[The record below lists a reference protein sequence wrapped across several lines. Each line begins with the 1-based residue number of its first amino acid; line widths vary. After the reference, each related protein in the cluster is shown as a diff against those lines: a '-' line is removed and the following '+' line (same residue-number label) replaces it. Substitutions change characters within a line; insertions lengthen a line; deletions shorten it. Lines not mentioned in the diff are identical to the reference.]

1 MDDATIALRWGAVGR
16 GEQIASPDVQS
27 SAHAHSYYK
36 PLTDAVNEFVHWA
49 QTPSERVYLGFEQL
63 DQQMRGIAPSE
74 MLMVNGYSHS
84 GKTLF
89 LLSVLNANR
98 DKPVVYFCPDEPR
111 TLTLVKLACVA
122 NGVNA
127 HELEQQVAD
136 NDPRGIDLLKHTA
149 LEQFPNLAVFDQPMT
164 LSDMEKAMGETSS
177 LLGKPSML
185 VFDYLEL
192 LQGGGEDV
200 PSKANTIKAFGKR
213 HHVPLVV
220 LHQSS
225 RTAGAEGRKMTISSG
240 AYGGEQQASHIIGV
254 RRKKF
259 EIQTQIQEINEKLAK
274 GTATERLLERL
285 DFLRYEERIHEN
297 TLTLNLVKCKRPAST
312 LVDDM
317 DYEIEMGTG
326 RLLPLGALPSAMTLE
341 ANGVPP
347 QPNYVHADQL
357 SLMPDDTDSLIWD

>member
-1 MDDATIALRWGAVGR
+1 MDDTTLNQRWVAVGR
-16 GEQIASPDVQS
+16 GELNPTPD
-27 SAHAHSYYK
+27 AHTLTTTYYK
-36 PLTDAVNEFVHWA
+36 PLASAVDEFVHWA
-49 QTPSERVYLGFEQL
+49 QTPDERIYLGFEAL
-63 DQQMRGIAPSE
+63 DSQMRGVAPSE
-74 MLMVNGYSHS
+74 MLLINGYSHS

-89 LLSVLNANR
+89 LLSMLNANR
-98 DKPVVYFCPDEPR
+98 DKTVVYFCPDEPR

-122 NGVNA
+122 NGINA
-127 HELEQQVAD
+127 YELEQQVAD
-136 NDPRGIDLLKHTA
+136 NDPRGIDLLTRTA

-164 LSDMEKAMGETSS
+164 LSDMEKAMGETTDQ
-177 LLGKPSML
+177 LGKPSVM

-225 RTAGAEGRKMTISSG
+225 RTAGADGRKMTISSG

-259 EIQTQIQEINEKLAK
+259 EIQYQIQEINEKLAK

-285 DFLRYEERIHEN
+285 DTLRYEERIHSN
-297 TLTLNLVKCKRPAST
+297 TLTLNLVKCKRPASA
-312 LVDDM
+312 LLDDM
-317 DYEIEMGTG
+317 DFEIENGTG
-326 RLLPLGALPSAMTLE
+326 RLLPLGT
-341 ANGVPP
+341 VPYEMSV
-347 QPNYVHADQL
+347 QAQYDAKADEQL
-357 SLMPDDTDSLIWD
+357 SIADEMIWE

>member
-1 MDDATIALRWGAVGR
+1 MDDATLAQRWSAVGR
-16 GEQIASPDVQS
+16 GELVSTPDARPGS
-27 SAHAHSYYK
+27 NTYYK
-36 PLTDAVNEFVHWA
+36 PLASAVDEFVHWA
-49 QTPSERVYLGFEQL
+49 QTPNERIYLGF
-63 DQQMRGIAPSE
+63 DIIDSQMRGVAPSE
-74 MLMVNGYSHS
+74 MLLINGYSHS

-98 DKPVVYFCPDEPR
+98 DKTIVYFCPDEPR

-127 HELEQQVAD
+127 YELEQQIAD

-149 LEQFPNLAVFDQPMT
+149 MEQFPHLAVFDQPMS
-164 LSDMEKAMGETSS
+164 LSDMEKAMGETCDI
-177 LLGKPSML
+177 LGKPAVM

-213 HHVPLVV
+213 HSVPLVV

-225 RTAGAEGRKMTISSG
+225 RTAGADGRKMTISSG

-259 EIQTQIQEINEKLAK
+259 EIQSQIQEINEKLAK

-285 DFLRYEERIHEN
+285 DLLRYEERIHAN
-297 TLTLNLVKCKRPAST
+297 TLTLNLVKCKRPASV
-312 LVDDM
+312 LLDDV
-317 DYEIEMGTG
+317 DYEIEDGTG
-326 RLLPLGALPSAMTLE
+326 RLLPLGSTISENSLHARLE
-341 ANGVPP
+341 A
-347 QPNYVHADQL
+347 QADEQL
-357 SLMPDDTDSLIWD
+357 SMLAEQKLNELVWE

>member
-1 MDDATIALRWGAVGR
+1 MDDTTLLKRWEQVGR
-16 GEQIASPDVQS
+16 GELTPSPEPHLPTS
-27 SAHAHSYYK
+27 TYYK
-36 PLTDAVNEFVHWA
+36 PLSDAVNEFVHWA
-49 QTPSERVYLGFEQL
+49 QTPDERIYLGFDAL
-63 DQQMRGIAPSE
+63 DNQMRGVAPSE
-74 MLMVNGYSHS
+74 MLLVNGYSHS

-89 LLSVLNANR
+89 LLSVLNKNR
-98 DKPVVYFCPDEPR
+98 DKTVVYFCPDEPR

-127 HELEQQVAD
+127 YELEQQVAD

-149 LEQFPNLAVFDQPMT
+149 IEQFPHLAVFDQPMT
-164 LSDMEKAMGETSS
+164 LSDMEKAMGETTD
-177 LLGKPSML
+177 LVGKPAVM

-225 RTAGAEGRKMTISSG
+225 RTSGADGRKVTISSG

-259 EIQTQIQEINEKLAK
+259 EIEAQIQEINEKLAK

-285 DFLRYEERIHEN
+285 DVLRYDERIHEN
-297 TLTLNLVKCKRPAST
+297 TVTLNLVKCKRPASS
-312 LVDDM
+312 LLDDI
-317 DYEIEMGTG
+317 DFEIEQGTG
-326 RLLPLGALPSAMTLE
+326 RLLPMGSTVHPDSAQARHDTERDQRLE
-341 ANGVPP
+341 TEP
-347 QPNYVHADQL
+347 L
-357 SLMPDDTDSLIWD
+357 SEIVWD

>member
-1 MDDATIALRWGAVGR
+1 MDDTTLAERWSAIGR
-16 GEQIASPDVQS
+16 GDLVPSPDS
-27 SAHAHSYYK
+27 LGAPINTYYK
-36 PLTDAVNEFVHWA
+36 PLADAVTEFVHWA
-49 QTPSERVYLGFEQL
+49 QTPDERVYLGFETL
-63 DQQMRGIAPSE
+63 DEQMRGIAPSE
-74 MLMVNGYSHS
+74 MLLVNGYSHS

-98 DKPVVYFCPDEPR
+98 DKTVVYFCPDEPR

-122 NGVNA
+122 NGINA
-127 HELEQQVAD
+127 YELEQQVVD

-149 LEQFPNLAVFDQPMT
+149 MEQFPNLAVFDQPMT
-164 LSDMEKAMGETSS
+164 LSDMEKAMGETSA
-177 LLGKPSML
+177 LLGKPAMM

-225 RTAGAEGRKMTISSG
+225 RSAGADGRKMTISSG
-240 AYGGEQQASHIIGV
+240 AYGGEQQASHVIGV

-259 EIQTQIQEINEKLAK
+259 EIQYQIQEINEKLAK

-285 DFLRYEERIHEN
+285 DVLRYEERIHDH
-297 TLTLNLVKCKRPAST
+297 TLTLNLVKCKRPASS
-312 LVDDM
+312 LLDDI
-317 DYEIEMGTG
+317 DFEIEQGTG
-326 RLLPLGALPSAMTLE
+326 RLLPLGG
-341 ANGVPP
+341 GVPYGMSLAS
-347 QPNYVHADQL
+347 QESDDEQQMQL
-357 SLMPDDTDSLIWD
+357 SSNLVWE